1 MSDGWRLGTHFQ
13 TGKLRD
19 RECRAVAVH
28 KALRLWATPLALL
41 SLLELV
47 AP

>member
-1 MSDGWRLGTHFQ
+1 MSDGWCLGMGFQ

-19 RECRAVAVH
+19 RECRAAAVH
-28 KALRLWATPLALL
+28 KVPRLWAISLAFL

-47 AP
+47 VL